1 MAYNKRMGGVDLRDK
16 SKKLCHPD
24 QSAQVVMGLVQMVPE
39 GVNGAGLEA
48 LEDPQEGG
56 EQVALGT
63 GEVGHRDEG
72 GEVED
77 QSQGFDGQAGPG
89 EGEDKAK

>member
-1 MAYNKRMGGVDLRDK
+1 MAYNERMGGVDLMDN
-16 SKKLCHPD
+16 SKKQCHPY
-24 QSAQVVMGLVQMVPE
+24 QSAQVVLGFVQLASE
-39 GVNGAGLEA
+39 DVNGTGLEA
-48 LEDPQEGG
+48 LEDPHEGG
-56 EQVALGT
+56 EQVGLGA

-77 QSQGFDGQAGPG
+77 QSQGSDGQAGPG